1 MQTLA
6 LIVAAGRGLRA
17 GGALPKQ
24 YRSVAG
30 VPMVRR
36 TVERFLA
43 HPRIDAVLVVIGD
56 GQRALYEDAMS
67 GLSDA
72 RLLAPVT
79 GGDERQASVLAGL
92 SSVEPDGDDV
102 ARYRHVLIQDAAR
115 PFVPA
120 EMIDRVLD
128 GLETSE
134 AVLPVLP
141 VVDTLKRVGDGTV
154 ETTVDRAALVRAQ
167 TPQGFAYAAI
177 VEAHRAAR
185 DSGRA
190 VTDDAE
196 IAEVAGL
203 AVRVVQGSEDAMKI
217 TTEQD
222 FTQAETRFAA
232 PMETRVGTGFD
243 VHRLGPGDGVILG
256 GVTIPHDRALQ
267 GHSDADVA
275 LHALTDAV
283 LGAIGD
289 GDIGAHFPPSD
300 AKWKGASSDRFMI
313 DAIRRVT
320 ERGGRI
326 SHLDLTV
333 LCERP
338 KIGPHR
344 DALRA
349 SIAGICG
356 IDIGRVS
363 VKATTTE
370 RLGFAGREEGIAA
383 QAVATVLL
391 PASDRL

>member
-30 VPMVRR
+30 IPMVRR
-36 TVERFLA
+36 TVDRFLA
-43 HPRIDAVLVVIGD
+43 HPGIDAVLVVIGE
-56 GQRALYEDAMS
+56 GQRALYDDAVS
-67 GLSDA
+67 GLTDA
-72 RLLAPVT
+72 RLLEPVT

-92 SSVEPDGDDV
+92 SSVEAAGFS
-102 ARYRHVLIQDAAR
+102 HVLIQDAAR

-120 EMIDRVLD
+120 EMIDRVLA
-128 GLETSE
+128 GLEGAD

-141 VVDTLKRVGDGTV
+141 VVDTLKRVGDGGV
-154 ETTVDRAALVRAQ
+154 EVTVDRAALMRAQ
-167 TPQGFAYAAI
+167 TPQGFAYTSI

-185 DSGRA
+185 DTGRA

-203 AVRVVQGSEDAMKI
+203 AVHVVQGSENAMKI

-222 FTQAETRFAA
+222 FALAETLFAT

-243 VHRLGPGDGVILG
+243 VHRLGPGSGVILG
-256 GVTIPHDRALQ
+256 GLTIPHDRALQ

-300 AKWKGASSDRFMI
+300 PEWKGASSDRFMI
-313 DAIRRVT
+313 DAVRRVT

-344 DALRA
+344 EALRA
-349 SIAGICG
+349 SIAKICG
-356 IDIGRVS
+356 LDIGRVS

-370 RLGFAGREEGIAA
+370 RLGFTGREEGIAA

-391 PASDRL
+391 PASDRP